1 MSRPPE
7 PPSRPWW
14 LVPVV
19 VVLAFLGVVFLVRL
33 IVGIV
38 AGIFTFLVVIA
49 VIVGGLYLFTKK
61 D

>member
-7 PPSRPWW
+7 PPARPWW

-33 IVGIV
+33 IIGLV
-38 AGIFTFLVVIA
+38 AGIFTLLVVVA
-49 VIVGGLYLFTKK
+49 VIVGGIYVVTKK
-61 D
+61 